1 MAKILVVDDRPT
13 NRQFLATLLGYAS
26 HSLFEAGN
34 GTEALKQA
42 HANRPDLVITDIL
55 MPSMDGYEF
64 VQRLRA
70 DPDLARV
77 PVIFY
82 TATYS
87 EPQAAVLA
95 KSCGVRTVLPKP
107 CEPEAILAAVQ
118 DALGAGDSAIAPL
131 PGNAARPNA
140 GQPVNDALA
149 NYANDLEAVKRK
161 IDAISYDAERPL
173 TKGDRERDL
182 THELAQGVTRLQRIL
197 FRLSALIE
205 VVMEAGSERNPGRL
219 VELFFGAA
227 CEIIPSRY
235 AAIGVLDEHEQNL
248 RYVFSKGIEA
258 RVLQNVDPR
267 GPGLIDSII
276 SGQRAVCLRST
287 EAGIGMERF
296 PPGHPSIRN
305 FIGVPVASN
314 DKVYGWLYFA
324 DRHNEDE
331 FTEEDE
337 RLAMILAARLA
348 QLYENAM
355 FYDVIQR
362 HAAHLQLEVAERKQA
377 EKDLAASEQR
387 FRQIAENIRDVIF
400 LIDPV
405 NSRTLYVNPNF
416 ETVFGRNREEVYAN
430 PKNWVEAV
438 HPDDRVRIEAQF
450 REQRRTGR
458 IDQSFRIVQPGGAVR
473 WIRARGF
480 PIEDAAGKPYRIAGI
495 AEDITESKL
504 AQEKIARL
512 SRIYAVLSGINST
525 IVRMHDRNEL
535 FREACRIG
543 VELGGFPLVWLGVLD
558 RSAMQVKPIASQGS
572 TREFIEFVADRLLV
586 AEGMPGASGVV
597 GRAIRDKKTV
607 IVNDVD
613 TELSTDPLRTE
624 RSKLGIRSQ
633 AVMPL
638 VVSGEVAGVL
648 ALYAAEAGFFDE
660 EEMKLLAELAGDIAF
675 ALDHIEKEERLHYLA
690 YYDSLTG
697 LANRTLF
704 HERLDQNIQAAER
717 EQQKFALLLLDI
729 EHFKTIND
737 TLGRHAGDDLLEQIA
752 DRIARCEG
760 ESKRIARVG
769 ADQFVTICTEVKTEE
784 ALARRVEEKLSK
796 WFGQSFRLDDT
807 ALRIS
812 GKVGVAIYPDD
823 GRDADTLF
831 RNAEAALKKA
841 KIAGEKYLFYTQQMN
856 ERAAERL
863 ALESK
868 LQQALEKEEFVLYYQ
883 PKEDL
888 ESGRIV
894 GVEALMRWAS
904 PEFGLVSP
912 QDFIPT
918 MEETG
923 LILGAGAWALQ
934 RAALDHGRWIEQGVA
949 APRIAVNVSPNQLR
963 RRDFVDV
970 IRKSIAQGATPLGI
984 DLEITEGLIMEDIQ
998 GNVEKLRALRDIGMS
1013 IAIDDFGTGYS
1024 SLAYLAKLP
1033 VQALKIDRSFIVSML
1048 EDPDSMALVSMII
1061 TLAHALRLTVVAEG
1075 VDSPEQAKILRLLRC
1090 DQMQGYLVGRPVP
1103 WDDITALL
1111 ASRKCQ
1117 ASGDAQRGA

>member
-34 GTEALKQA
+34 GIDALKQA
-42 HANRPDLVITDIL
+42 RANHPDLVITDIL
-55 MPSMDGYEF
+55 MPTMDGYEF

-70 DPDLARV
+70 DPDPDLARV

-107 CEPEAILAAVQ
+107 CEPEAILAAVH
-118 DALGAGDSAIAPL
+118 DALGASDSAIAPL
-131 PGNAARPNA
+131 PGANAARPNA

-149 NYANDLEAVKRK
+149 NYANDLQAVKRK
-161 IDAISYDAERPL
+161 IDAISHDASKPL
-173 TKGDRERDL
+173 TTRERERDL
-182 THELAQGVTRLQRIL
+182 THELAQGVTGLQRIL

-227 CEIIPSRY
+227 CEIIASKY
-235 AAIGVLDEHEQNL
+235 AAIGVLDEQERDL
-248 RYVFSKGIEA
+248 RYVFSKEIEA
-258 RVLQNVDPR
+258 RVFQNFDAR
-267 GPGLIDSII
+267 GAGLIESII
-276 SGQRAVCLRST
+276 AGQRAVCLRGT
-287 EAGIGMERF
+287 EQGIGREGF
-296 PPGHPSIRN
+296 PPGHPKIRN
-305 FIGVPVASN
+305 FLGVPVASN
-314 DKVYGWLYFA
+314 GKVFGWLYFA

-337 RLAMILAARLA
+337 RLALILAARLA

-377 EKDLAASEQR
+377 EKALAASEQR

-405 NSRTLYVNPNF
+405 NSQTLYVNPNF
-416 ETVFGRNREEVYAN
+416 EKVFGRSRDDVYAD
-430 PKNWVEAV
+430 PKTWVDAV

-450 REQRRTGR
+450 REQAGG
-458 IDQSFRIVQPGGAVR
+458 INQSFRIVQPGGAVR

-495 AEDITESKL
+495 AEDITESQL
-504 AQEKIARL
+504 QQEKIARL

-525 IVRMHDRNEL
+525 IVRVHDRNEL

-543 VELGGFPLVWLGVLD
+543 VELGGFPLVWLGILD
-558 RSAMQVKPIASQGS
+558 RTAMQVKPIASQGS
-572 TREFIEFVADRLLV
+572 TREFIEFVADRLFV
-586 AEGMPGASGVV
+586 ADGMPGASGVV
-597 GRAIRDKKTV
+597 GRAIRDKKPM

-613 TELSTDPLRTE
+613 NEPSADPLQTE

-660 EEMKLLAELAGDIAF
+660 EEMKLLTELSGDIAF
-675 ALDHIEKEERLHYLA
+675 ALDHIDKEERLHYLA

-704 HERLDQNIQAAER
+704 HERLDQNIQTAEH
-717 EQQKFALLLLDI
+717 EQHKLALLLLDI
-729 EHFKTIND
+729 EHFKAIND
-737 TLGRHAGDDLLEQIA
+737 TLGRHAGDDLLKQIA
-752 DRIARCEG
+752 GRIARCEG

-769 ADQFVTICTEVKTEE
+769 ADQFVTICADVKTEE
-784 ALARRVEEKLSK
+784 AMARKVEEKFAE
-796 WFGQSFRLDDT
+796 WFGQPFRLADT

-823 GRDADTLF
+823 GTDADTLF

-868 LQQALEKEEFVLYYQ
+868 LRQALEKEEFVLHYQ

-888 ESGRIV
+888 RSGRIV
-894 GVEALMRWAS
+894 GVEALIRWAS

-912 QDFIPT
+912 QDFIPM

-923 LILGAGAWALQ
+923 LILGAGAWALR
-934 RAALDHGRWIEQGVA
+934 RAALDYERWLEQGVA
-949 APRIAVNVSPNQLR
+949 APRIAVNVSPIQLR
-963 RRDFVDV
+963 RRDFVEV
-970 IRKSIAQGATPLGI
+970 VRRSIAGGATPPGI

-998 GNVEKLRALRDIGMS
+998 GNVEKLRAVRDIGIN

-1033 VQALKIDRSFIVSML
+1033 VQTLKIDRSFIVSML

-1075 VDSPEQAKILRLLRC
+1075 VDSPEHAKILRLLRC
-1090 DQMQGYLVGRPVP
+1090 DQMQGHLVGKPVP
-1103 WDDITALL
+1103 WEDITALL
-1111 ASRKCQ
+1111 ASRRNQ
-1117 ASGDAQRGA
+1117 GIG